1 MKIAVV
7 GAGAAGIMAALSAS
21 KGGMQ
26 VVLFEHNPSIG
37 KKLLVTGSGRANLS
51 NENLDPSLYH
61 CDDPE
66 WMAEFLN
73 HFGMAELKE
82 LFEKLGILTINT
94 DDGWLYPLSQSAHAV
109 VEIHKERLEEAGVDL
124 RLDAEVEWFSL
135 KEGQFELKFNQN
147 GEQQKEAFDA
157 LVLAAG
163 GKSYP
168 DLGSKGTLFPV
179 LKSLGHTVLPINP
192 ALGPIFAEL
201 GVFKALKGQR
211 FDAVTSIYLEGER
224 LASSYGNLIITEKGF
239 NGPGVMNLSH
249 HVALHPGKVL
259 ELQVNFLSTFWEG
272 LAEELADLEN
282 AQGSLRSLLLRALN
296 PKAVDFFLEQAK
308 IPQKTKLKVLQ
319 GEQLLQ
325 LLRIASD
332 NRFKIS
338 AAGDFKNSQTKVGGV
353 PVKEVDPESFE
364 STIIPRLYLV
374 GETNN
379 VAGPCG
385 GYNLH
390 YAFGSGFL
398 AGKALAGSNT

>member
-7 GAGAAGIMAALSAS
+7 GAGAAGIMAALQAS

-51 NENLDPSLYH
+51 NENLDPSLYY
-61 CDDPE
+61 CDQAE
-66 WMAEFLN
+66 WMAEFLD
-73 HFGMAELKE
+73 HFGIAELKE
-82 LFEKLGILTINT
+82 LFEKLGIPTFNT
-94 DDGWLYPLSQSAHAV
+94 DDGWIYPLSQSAHAV
-109 VEIHKERLEEAGVDL
+109 VEILKERLEEARVDL
-124 RLDAEVEWFSL
+124 RLASEVEWFSL
-135 KEGQFELKFNQN
+135 NEGQFELKFNQN
-147 GEQQKEAFDA
+147 GELQKESFDA

-163 GKSYP
+163 GKAYP

-179 LKSLGHTVLPINP
+179 LKSLGHTLLPINP

-224 LASSYGNLIITEKGF
+224 LASSFGNLIITEKGF
-239 NGPGVMNLSH
+239 NGPAVMNLSH
-249 HVALHPGKVL
+249 HVALHPGKEL

-272 LAEELADLEN
+272 LAEELADLEK

-296 PKAVDFFLEQAK
+296 PKAVDFFLDQAK
-308 IPQKTKLKVLQ
+308 IPPKTKLKALQ
-319 GEQLLQ
+319 GEELVQ

-338 AAGDFKNSQTKVGGV
+338 VAGDFKNSQTKVGGV
-353 PVKEVDPESFE
+353 SVNEVDPESFE
-364 STIIPRLYLV
+364 SKIIPRLYLV

>member
-1 MKIAVV
+1 MKTAVI
-7 GAGAAGIMAALSAS
+7 GAGAAGIMAALQAS

-51 NENLDPSLYH
+51 NESLDPNLYH
-61 CDDPE
+61 CDDSD

-73 HFGMAELKE
+73 HFGVAELKD
-82 LFEKLGILTINT
+82 LFEKLGIPTFNT
-94 DDGWLYPLSQSAHAV
+94 DDGWLYPLSQSAHSV
-109 VEIHKERLEEAGVDL
+109 VEILKERLEEAGVDL
-124 RLDAEVEWFSL
+124 RLASEVEWFSF
-135 KEGQFELKFNQN
+135 KEDQFELKFNQN
-147 GEQQKEAFDA
+147 GEQQKESFDA

-163 GKSYP
+163 GKAYP
-168 DLGSKGTLFPV
+168 DLGSKGALFPV
-179 LKSLGHTVLPINP
+179 LKSLGHTVLPIGP

-224 LASSYGNLIITEKGF
+224 LASSFGNLIITEKGF
-239 NGPGVMNLSH
+239 NGPAVMNLSH
-249 HVALHPGKVL
+249 HVALYPGKEL
-259 ELQVNFLSTFWEG
+259 ELQVNFLSAFWEG

-282 AQGSLRSLLLRALN
+282 ARGSLRSLLLRALN
-296 PKAVDFFLEQAK
+296 PKAVDFFLDQAK
-308 IPQKTKLKVLQ
+308 IPQKTKLKALQ
-319 GEQLLQ
+319 GEELLQ

-338 AAGDFKNSQTKVGGV
+338 CAGDFKNSQTKVGGV
-353 PVKEVDPESFE
+353 PVNEVDPESLE
-364 STIIPRLYLV
+364 SKIIPRLYLV